1 MIRVDVWKMVFDE
14 ENHKQGL
21 IFENGYD
28 IVKVLDPNW
37 VRFFQISSQLI
48 KVSNYAIDVI

>member
-1 MIRVDVWKMVFDE
+1 MVFDE

-48 KVSNYAIDVI
+48 KVSNYAIDLI